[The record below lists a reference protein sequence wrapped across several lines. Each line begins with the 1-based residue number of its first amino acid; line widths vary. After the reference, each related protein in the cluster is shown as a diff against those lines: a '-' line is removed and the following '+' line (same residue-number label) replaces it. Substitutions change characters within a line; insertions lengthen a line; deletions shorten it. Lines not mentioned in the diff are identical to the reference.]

1 LSGLKVRDHRELEAV
16 AGIDLEVRAGE
27 IFGVAGVDGNGQGE
41 LAEAVA
47 GLRPVSGGSA
57 RIDGRVVSEV
67 TRPEVGF
74 IPQDRR
80 RSGIV
85 PGMSVRENLVL
96 ELALTP
102 EASRGPWLRWDL
114 LNRSAGEMRRD
125 YDVRAGSLEQ
135 PAETLSGGNQ
145 QKIIIARAL
154 RKNPRLIVALNPT
167 RGLDVNA
174 TTYVHE
180 QLRGCKAAGTAVLLI
195 STELEEVIA
204 LSDRMEVL
212 YEGRLMGVVPP
223 DASRET
229 LGLMMGGH
237 ARSPAAAE

>member
-1 LSGLKVRDHRELEAV
+1 V
-16 AGIDLEVRAGE
+16 AGVDFQVRSGE
-27 IFGVAGVDGNGQGE
+27 IVGVAGVDGNGQGE

-47 GLRPVSGGSA
+47 GLRPVSGGCA
-57 RIDGRVVSEV
+57 RIDGRVVSGS
-67 TRPEVGF
+67 TRPEIGF

-96 ELALTP
+96 ELSLTP
-102 EASRGPWLRWDL
+102 EARGGPWLRWDL

-125 YDVRAGSLEQ
+125 YDVRAESLEQ
-135 PAETLSGGNQ
+135 AAETLSGGNQ
-145 QKIIIARAL
+145 QKIVIARAL

-174 TTYVHE
+174 ATYVHD
-180 QLRGCKAAGTAVLLI
+180 QLRRRKEAGAAVLLI

-204 LSDRMEVL
+204 LSDRIGVL

-223 DASRET
+223 ETSRET

-237 ARSPAAAE
+237 APSTAETA